1 MARKNSENETGP
13 AAGLCHPERSRRD
26 LIAIAADVLVRFS

>member
-1 MARKNSENETGP
+1 MKPARLQASVILREAK
-13 AAGLCHPERSRRD
+13 ACPERSRRD